1 VPPAGFEPRLPP
13 TPRGNQDR
21 PSLCVDV
28 GLLAGTEYGAALST
42 GGFSIRRWEERWT
55 PGHYIFHK
63 CVTFN
68 CACPSGSRA
77 RALQISKSVVN
88 KLTTFQ
94 SEIIRVTQGAFDLAR
109 RIPYSSRTYNCEQRN
124 KISIL
129 LFIMYQ
135 TRHPQSTA
143 WEFRGTCCLSPRYR
157 WVARDPSYYHAQNR
171 INFLRSSL
179 RNILYCPLTI
189 ECFPNI
195 SIKSD
200 LKTRFRVRASF
211 PVHCSTNV

>member
-1 VPPAGFEPRLPP
+1 VPPAGFEPRLLP

-21 PSLCVDV
+21 PSLWVGV

-55 PGHYIFHK
+55 LGQYIFHK

-68 CACPSGSRA
+68 CACLSGSHA
-77 RALQISKSVVN
+77 RLLQISKSAVN
-88 KLTTFQ
+88 ELTAFQ
-94 SEIIRVTQGAFDLAR
+94 SEIVRATQGTVVLAR
-109 RIPYSSRTYNCEQRN
+109 RPPYSSRTYNCEQRN

-143 WEFRGTCCLSPRYR
+143 WGFRGTCCLSRRYR
-157 WVARDPSYYHAQNR
+157 WVARDPK
-171 INFLRSSL
+171 LLPRSK
-179 RNILYCPLTI
+179 
-189 ECFPNI
+189 PN
-195 SIKSD
+195 
-200 LKTRFRVRASF
+200 
-211 PVHCSTNV
+211 